1 MTVDNSPA
9 EHNSAVVQQL
19 NRLPEKHSFSLA
31 QRRNNV
37 PLNRCSYSGR
47 FAPSPTGPLHFG
59 SLITAVA
66 SYCDAKA
73 HQGKWLVRVEDT
85 DIPRIYPGSEEHILT
100 SLEAFQF
107 ESDAEIIFQKNRLD
121 IYESVLD
128 QLKKEGLIYA
138 CQCTRKMLGSNAI
151 YAGTCRDLNLDF
163 QGQAIRVKVQD
174 QQICFDDRL
183 QGHHCS
189 NLQHDLG
196 DFVLKRRDGI
206 INYQLAVVVDD
217 YLQGITH
224 VVRGADLLDN
234 TERQIW
240 LGQLLGYPQL
250 SYMHLPLA
258 MNDQGQKLSKQNLA
272 QALDLSKAPE
282 LLQKA
287 ILALG
292 QPNVDLDQPRLML
305 KQAVAQWNVDL
316 IPHVQELSGTYL

>member
-1 MTVDNSPA
+1 M
-9 EHNSAVVQQL
+9 
-19 NRLPEKHSFSLA
+19 PEKHSFSLA

-37 PLNRCSYSGR
+37 PLNRCLYSGR

-107 ESDAEIIFQKNRLD
+107 EPDAEIIFQKNRLD

-240 LGQLLGYPQL
+240 LSQLLGYPQL

-305 KQAVAQWNVDL
+305 KQAVAQWNVNL
-316 IPHVQELSGTYL
+316 IPHGQELSGTYL

>member
-66 SYCDAKA
+66 SYCDAKT

-107 ESDAEIIFQKNRLD
+107 EPDAEIIFQKNRLD

-183 QGHHCS
+183 QGVHCS

-240 LGQLLGYPQL
+240 LAQLLGYPQL

-292 QPNVDLDQPRLML
+292 QPNVDLDQPRAML